1 MTWWNVLPEMAAAL
15 ALVFAPG
22 LILAYCIGVRGLGLV
37 GLAPLLTVAIF
48 GVAGIAA
55 GFTGIPWN
63 LLPVTLTTLGAS
75 VVAWTLSRF
84 LWKTSAAPVEKVS
97 FHVVAGAA
105 LGIAFGAFFVGRRM
119 LQVIGSPENFAQ
131 RFDNVF
137 HLNAIQYIN
146 QTGNAS
152 SLTLGNMVG
161 AEGGSA
167 LYPSAWHSI
176 AALIA
181 QVSGSSVVISENVLN
196 IVIAAIIWPTALMF
210 LVRTIVGWRPIAL
223 ALAGAFSAGYAAFPI
238 SIMDFGPLYPNILAY
253 AILPAATAVLVQ
265 LCNLGATH
273 GTNRSTLWMILV
285 VAIPG
290 LALSQTNGLLAL
302 VAFALPMGLAA
313 AWTQWLRVRSAGANG
328 LKFYKLAAGTGV
340 GLLAFV
346 VFWKLLRPLAE
357 YDGWAPFTTQA
368 GAVGEAVVNGAIGR
382 PPAWVVSIL
391 ALIGIHR
398 VLRNYAKPWIFFCWL
413 MPVVLYVTTASTP
426 KGFWRSLLTGGW
438 YQDSYRL
445 AALLPIFSVV
455 LAVIGSLFLWDAIRP
470 RLKPGAN
477 RLAESIRAKYPT
489 AVLGTCAGLFVL
501 ALAAASQYGTM
512 GLITKEASAA
522 YIMDSTAP
530 IVDSDELA
538 VINRLS
544 RTVPAGDVI
553 AVNPWNGGALAYALS
568 GRNVTNYHMFT
579 ADDPDRKKI
588 EKEIGL
594 AHPDSDVCEI
604 VKERRVKY
612 ILDFGNKYLA
622 NSAAANDYPGLVD
635 VKDSA
640 SVELVDVQGDARL
653 LRVVSCG

>member
-1 MTWWNVLPEMAAAL
+1 MTWWNVLPVMAAAIV
-15 ALVFAPG
+15 LVFTPG
-22 LILAYCIGVRGLGLV
+22 LILAYFVGVRGLGLV
-37 GLAPLLTVAIF
+37 GLAPLLTVAIV

-55 GFTGIPWN
+55 GFVGIPWN
-63 LLPVTLTTLGAS
+63 LLAVALTTLGAS
-75 VVAWTLSRF
+75 AVAWALSRF
-84 LWKTSAAPVEKVS
+84 LWKHPASPVVKVPYYVLAA
-97 FHVVAGAA
+97 A
-105 LGIAFGAFFVGRRM
+105 AFGTTLGVFFVGRRM

-137 HLNAIQYIN
+137 HLNAIQYII
-146 QTGNAS
+146 QTGQAS

-181 QVSGSSVVISENVLN
+181 QVSGSSVVISENVFN
-196 IVIAAIIWPTALMF
+196 IVIAAVIWPTALMF
-210 LVRTIVGWRPIAL
+210 LMQTIVGWRPIAL
-223 ALAGAFSAGYAAFPI
+223 VLAGGFSAGYAAFPI

-253 AILPAATAVLVQ
+253 ALLPAAAAVVVQ
-265 LCNLGATH
+265 LCKLGVT
-273 GTNRSTLWMILV
+273 TIPQRSTLWTLLLLSV
-285 VAIPG
+285 PG

-302 VAFALPMGLAA
+302 LAFALPMGLWAA
-313 AWTQWLRVRSAGANG
+313 GTKWLKLRKAGAHRF
-328 LKFYKLAAGTGV
+328 KFIKLIAGTGV

-346 VFWKLLRPLAE
+346 VVWKLLRPLAE

-382 PPAWVVSIL
+382 PPTWAVSVL
-391 ALIGIHR
+391 ALIGIYR
-398 VLRNYAKPWIFFCWL
+398 VVRNHAMTWIFLCWL
-413 MPVVLYVTTASTP
+413 VPVVLYVTTASAP

-455 LAVIGSLFLWDAIRP
+455 LAVIGSLFLWDA
-470 RLKPGAN
+470 LKTHVKHVTQSLPIKSSVA
-477 RLAESIRAKYPT
+477 AT
-489 AVLGTCAGLFVL
+489 AACAGLFVL

-512 GLITKEASAA
+512 GSITKEASNA
-522 YIMDSTAP
+522 YVMDPKAP

-538 VINRLS
+538 LINRLS
-544 RTVPAGDVI
+544 HTVPAGDVI

-568 GRNVTNYHMFT
+568 GRKVTNYHMFT
-579 ADDPDRKKI
+579 ADDADRKKI
-588 EKEIGL
+588 EEEIGV
-594 AHPDSDVCEI
+594 AQPASDVCKI
-604 VKERRVKY
+604 ANERHVKY
-612 ILDFGNKYLA
+612 ILDFGSKYLA
-622 NSAAANDYPGLVD
+622 NSAAANDYPGVVE